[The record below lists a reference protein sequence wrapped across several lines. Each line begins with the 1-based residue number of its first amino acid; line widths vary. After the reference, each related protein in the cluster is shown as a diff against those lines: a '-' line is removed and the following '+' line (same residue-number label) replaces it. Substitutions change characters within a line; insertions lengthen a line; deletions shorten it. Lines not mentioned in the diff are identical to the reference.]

1 MGGQRHAPAALPPV
15 ERDPAPIVQ
24 EAGCAPG
31 PVWTGAENL
40 LADVIWNK
48 SISVLK
54 YRLDKLYP
62 FKA

>member
-1 MGGQRHAPAALPPV
+1 V

-54 YRLDKLYP
+54 YRLDKFYP